1 MSDKFWV
8 LIESANA
15 EIKAQIAEQSLKS
28 AANGL
33 GAALCV
39 EVRDAAGVRAAFEG
53 TPAPGDVLIVLGNAE
68 PALAFAGLPRTGASL
83 DEALK
88 DPEAL
93 LRKAGK
99 KGAAP
104 AAPKPGT
111 RIVAVTSCPTG
122 VAHTFMAAE
131 GLEKAAAELG
141 YALRVETQGSV
152 GAGNP
157 LTDEEIAAASLVII
171 AADREVDRSRFAGKR
186 VFSSGT
192 QAAIVG
198 GKALIERAF
207 AEAKMQDS
215 SPAAESA
222 ESRRGT
228 RTGPYKH
235 LMTGVS
241 FMIPFVVAGGLCIA
255 LAFAVGGIAAEGV
268 LAQFLMTLGGSGGFA
283 LMVPILAGYIA
294 FSIAD
299 RPGIAPGMI
308 GGILCNQMNTGF
320 LGGIAAGFI
329 AGYLILFLN
338 RRIRLGRNLD
348 GLKPVLILPL
358 LGTAV
363 TGLIMYFVIGKP
375 LGALNAFL
383 TEWLSGMSGANA
395 IFLGLL
401 LGGMQAVDMG
411 GPVNKAAYA
420 FSTAMIGSGVY
431 LPMAAVMAAGMT
443 PPLAAG
449 MASLLFKD
457 RFSAD
462 ERESAWATLVLGCS
476 FITEGAIPF
485 AAKDPLRALPSFIA
499 GSALAGAIS
508 MALGIKLMAPH
519 GGVFVL
525 AIPGAISNVLGYLAA
540 IAAGSI
546 LSCVL
551 LGVSR
556 EKG

>member
-1 MSDKFWV
+1 V
-8 LIESANA
+8 LIESANT

-28 AANGL
+28 AANQT
-33 GAALCV
+33 GAALRV
-39 EVRDAAGVRAAFEG
+39 EVRDAAGVRTAFEG
-53 TPAPGDVLIVLGNAE
+53 TPTPGDVLIVLGNAE
-68 PALAFAGLPRTGASL
+68 PALAFAGLPRTDASL

-88 DPEAL
+88 DPAAL
-93 LRKAGK
+93 LCKASK

-111 RIVAVTSCPTG
+111 RIAAVTSCPTG
-122 VAHTFMAAE
+122 IAHTFMAAE

-141 YALRVETQGSV
+141 HAIRVETQGSV

-157 LTDEEIAAASLVII
+157 LSEEEIAAAELIII
-171 AADREVDRSRFAGKR
+171 AADREVDKSRFAGKR
-186 VFSSGT
+186 VFFSGT
-192 QAAIVG
+192 QAAIIG

-207 AEAKMQDS
+207 AEAEVQQALAS
-215 SPAAESA
+215 SPSVAGKQGARS
-222 ESRRGT
+222 
-228 RTGPYKH
+228 GPYRH

-241 FMIPFVVAGGLCIA
+241 FMLPFVVAGGLCIA
-255 LAFAVGGIAAEGV
+255 LAFAVGGIKAEGV
-268 LAQFLMTLGGSGGFA
+268 VAQFLMTIGGSGGFA

-308 GGILCNQMNTGF
+308 GGLLCNQMNTGF
-320 LGGIAAGFI
+320 LGGIAAGFL

-358 LGTAV
+358 LGTVV
-363 TGLIMYFVIGKP
+363 TGMVMYFVIGKP
-375 LGALNAFL
+375 LGALNSYL
-383 TEWLSGMSGANA
+383 TAWLSGMSGANS

-401 LGGMQAVDMG
+401 LGGMMAVDMG

-420 FSTAMIGSGVY
+420 FSTGMLGSGVY
-431 LPMAAVMAAGMT
+431 LPMAAVMAAGMA

-449 MASLLFKD
+449 MASLIFKD
-457 RFSAD
+457 RFTAD
-462 ERESAWATLVLGCS
+462 ERESAWATIILGFS

-508 MALGIKLMAPH
+508 MALGIRLMAPH

-525 AIPGAISNVLGYLAA
+525 AIPGAVSDIPGYLAA

-546 LSCVL
+546 LSCIL
-551 LGVSR
+551 LGISR
-556 EKG
+556 KKG

>member
-1 MSDKFWV
+1 
-8 LIESANA
+8 
-15 EIKAQIAEQSLKS
+15 
-28 AANGL
+28 
-33 GAALCV
+33 
-39 EVRDAAGVRAAFEG
+39 VRAAFEG

-68 PALAFAGLPRTGASL
+68 PALAFAGLPRTDASL

-88 DPEAL
+88 DPAAL
-93 LRKAGK
+93 LQKAMK
-99 KGAAP
+99 SDAAP
-104 AAPKPGT
+104 AAPRPGT
-111 RIVAVTSCPTG
+111 RIAAVTSCPTG
-122 VAHTFMAAE
+122 IAHTFMAAE
-131 GLEKAAAELG
+131 GLERAAAELG
-141 YALRVETQGSV
+141 YAIRVETQGSV
-152 GAGNP
+152 GAGTP
-157 LTDEEIAAASLVII
+157 LSEEEIAAASLVII

-192 QAAIVG
+192 KAAITG

-207 AEAKMQDS
+207 AEAEVQAS
-215 SPAAESA
+215 SPSAASA
-222 ESRRGT
+222 QSNRGVK
-228 RTGPYKH
+228 TGPYKH

-255 LAFAVGGIAAEGV
+255 LAFAVGGIKAEGV

-283 LMVPILAGYIA
+283 LMVPVLAAYIA

-308 GGILCNQMNTGF
+308 GGLLCNQMNTGF

-358 LGTAV
+358 LGTV
-363 TGLIMYFVIGKP
+363 ITGMVMFFVIGKP

-383 TEWLSGMSGANA
+383 TAWLSGMSGANS

-401 LGGMQAVDMG
+401 LGGMMAVDMG

-420 FSTAMIGSGVY
+420 FSTGMLGSGVY

-449 MASLLFKD
+449 IASLVFKD
-457 RFSAD
+457 RFSND
-462 ERESAWATLVLGCS
+462 ERESAWATLVLGTA
-476 FITEGAIPF
+476 FISEGAIPY

-499 GSALAGAIS
+499 GSALTGAIS
-508 MALGIKLMAPH
+508 MALGIQLMAPH
-519 GGVFVL
+519 GGIFVL
-525 AIPGAISNVLGYLAA
+525 AIPGAISDVLGYLAA
-540 IAAGSI
+540 IAAGTV
-546 LSCVL
+546 LSGVL

-556 EKG
+556 KRAQAA